1 MSADDK
7 LLYPKKPF
15 LLTLKG
21 RITVHYMDGQTL
33 EGEITAQDELN
44 IWLMIDDA
52 PHLIPRS
59 QIRYIKGESGQQIEP
74 ETALHIPDEAESTPA
89 ETSPASLPEPE
100 PPVEVAKFVSEAEMA
115 PFDSDSGGTV
125 IIFPETA
132 QPLLEEKAAPP
143 LPEIDTLGDTGMTA
157 VLGREAVEMVPETIE
172 TKEHQGGSP
181 TFEAAA
187 GSTPA
192 SAAEVGVI
200 PPPEDDETTFVLD
213 QEDDGEV
220 SAHLVCTIG
229 PHAGEVLKLKHGITT
244 LGRSTDNTFPLPKD
258 KEASRR
264 HALIVYEASK
274 FVLQDQNSLNGTFVN
289 DQLVKEPRPLE
300 DGDIIL
306 IGVSTL
312 KFQER

>member
-1 MSADDK
+1 
-7 LLYPKKPF
+7 
-15 LLTLKG
+15 
-21 RITVHYMDGQTL
+21 MDGQTL

-44 IWLMIDDA
+44 LWLMIDDT
-52 PHLIPRS
+52 PHLIPRN
-59 QIRYIKGESGQQIEP
+59 QIRYVKGEPGQRIEP
-74 ETALHIPDEAESTPA
+74 ETALHIPDEAESTPV
-89 ETSPASLPEPE
+89 ETVPASPPEPE
-100 PPVEVAKFVSEAEMA
+100 PVVEVAKFVSEVEMA

-125 IIFPETA
+125 IIIPETA
-132 QPLLEEKAAPP
+132 QPLLEEKTGPP
-143 LPEIDTLGDTGMTA
+143 LPVINTLADTGMTA
-157 VLGREAVEMVPETIE
+157 ILSREAEVAPETIE
-172 TKEHQGGSP
+172 TKEHQGSSP
-181 TFEAAA
+181 TFEAVA
-187 GSTPA
+187 GST
-192 SAAEVGVI
+192 SANAVEVEVV
-200 PPPEDDETTFVLD
+200 PSPEDDETTFVLD
-213 QEDDGEV
+213 QQDDGEV

-244 LGRSTDNTFPLPKD
+244 MGRSSDNTFPLPKD